1 MDKDGKVTVEE
12 QCLDRHPLS
21 QLISR
26 ESVTNSKTKIP
37 WAVNLFSE
45 WIMSGFVQEDVEV
58 GAVSEHPSRGV
69 LNLSPTQSNVTLQ
82 PQKTSANGGVEF
94 AANSGQFLTMAGQR
108 DARWNYRWGVITFRI
123 DANTGSAEETVL
135 LDINQG
141 LGPSKSSP
149 KVWYNKKDGLFIQ
162 FVGRGATGLDRRIMN
177 AKNVIADGK
186 TWNVVVFGMRQ
197 GRMFASV
204 NGVTLTTT
212 EEQPSRFSS
221 ELAYDANS
229 FIGDNRNDGNMA
241 WAYDTILLGQTELTE
256 AMVRKLEGWA
266 AHRLGFQ
273 ANLPADHP
281 YRELPP
287 VLDEEDLPRRYVH
300 DDEAWTAWGQS
311 LTKSVTRVNTGGDRV
326 EPEGWERVFFDD
338 FRAFRIS
345 PSTSNEGDLWQA
357 PGWNTAVGNDARLL
371 PPGATPD
378 VYPHDPENQLQT
390 ISIAKQGNTWYG
402 SAFYSVNDLGQ
413 GYVWSGPKIFRIRC
427 MFPKIA
433 EHLLPGGLF
442 PAFWSYGIEFL
453 YWRTS
458 NRIEVDWF
466 EFVGTNG
473 YYYNGMSSHL
483 HYTHVKNIFVRQNDS
498 YQRYKVF
505 GGNLTPLENNL
516 GLYVWDGQFHTWEFV
531 VDEDWTYVNVTIPD
545 RRSGTEKW
553 VEVCRCPTP
562 ALYLEPMY
570 LLVDYA
576 LRANDGLPKSERED
590 FVIDW
595 IEVLQ
600 KTEQINAIPKPFVA
614 RPQLVG
620 DAAVGGTLTCI
631 PNVENVTDLRYYWF
645 ADGYPLTY
653 GADPT
658 YTLTEVEVGKT
669 IRCMVKAVGA
679 LDMPEAW
686 TEPVLVK

>member
-1 MDKDGKVTVEE
+1 MVPYAADPYLDLESDVTEIVSGTYQGKFYGIPIWGGV
-12 QCLDRHPLS
+12 CLMWYNVPMFAENALPRPVDLVKANNWTWDTF
-21 QLISR
+21 L
-26 ESVTNSKTKIP
+26 
-37 WAVNLFSE
+37 
-45 WIMSGFVQEDVEV
+45 EV
-58 GAVSEHPSRGV
+58 GRKLTADFNGDGQMDRFAIPQVS
-69 LNLSPTQSNVTLQ
+69 
-82 PQKTSANGGVEF
+82 
-94 AANSGQFLTMAGQR
+94 
-108 DARWNYRWGVITFRI
+108 
-123 DANTGSAEETVL
+123 
-135 LDINQG
+135 
-141 LGPSKSSP
+141 
-149 KVWYNKKDGLFIQ
+149 
-162 FVGRGATGLDRRIMN
+162 
-177 AKNVIADGK
+177 
-186 TWNVVVFGMRQ
+186 
-197 GRMFASV
+197 ASWA
-204 NGVTLTTT
+204 
-212 EEQPSRFSS
+212 P
-221 ELAYDANS
+221 
-229 FIGDNRNDGNMA
+229 A
-241 WAYDTILLGQTELTE
+241 WAPFVWQAGGDMIGEDGYTILVDSPETIAGLQFC
-256 AMVRKLEGWA
+256 V
-266 AHRLGFQ
+266 
-273 ANLPADHP
+273 
-281 YRELPP
+281 
-287 VLDEEDLPRRYVH
+287 DLMWEY
-300 DDEAWTAWGQS
+300 
-311 LTKSVTRVNTGGDRV
+311 RVNTGGDRV

-658 YTLTEVEVGKT
+658 YTLTEAEVGKT